1 MNSYFDFYTHASFQK
16 TIYYTEVLGVFLIML
31 YSLKFFQVFEIVNII
46 FIAFKKAYFE
56 YLILTSIIVVIFLSL
71 SFMTYFVFGVYILE
85 YSLFTDSILTNFK
98 IFILSDQT
106 DVAGQFSIYFNT
118 FSILLMIIFIF
129 IFRYFLLNLFFP
141 IYFEY
146 FRIEMENYN
155 YNMIK
160 DEKENLKFST
170 KDSIYFF
177 LIIRVSIFFN
187 SMENS

>member
-1 MNSYFDFYTHASFQK
+1 
-16 TIYYTEVLGVFLIML
+16 ML

-177 LIIRVSIFFN
+177 LIIRVSIFFY